1 VNAQPEDPAYTPGG
15 LPGVHRP
22 GFPFEAYEKLWKPG
36 EQPVLTEE
44 QRRHLLEAFQGWQHL
59 GHSRLAPE
67 NEHGNPPPLDT
78 TGWRGWSADLVI
90 VDEVPPPGN
99 TARDL
104 EAMRDRLEENP
115 GMFGPPLPQR
125 PESPVCRCGHRKN
138 GHREGS
144 FDFRPGCWNCRD
156 CPGFE
161 ALEG

>member
-1 VNAQPEDPAYTPGG
+1 MNAQPEDPAYTPGG

-67 NEHGNPPPLDT
+67 NEHGNPPPLDP
-78 TGWRGWSADLVI
+78 TGWQGWSADLVI
-90 VDEVPPPGN
+90 VDEVPPP
-99 TARDL
+99 
-104 EAMRDRLEENP
+104 
-115 GMFGPPLPQR
+115 LPHR
-125 PESPVCRCGHRKN
+125 EESPVCRCGHRKN